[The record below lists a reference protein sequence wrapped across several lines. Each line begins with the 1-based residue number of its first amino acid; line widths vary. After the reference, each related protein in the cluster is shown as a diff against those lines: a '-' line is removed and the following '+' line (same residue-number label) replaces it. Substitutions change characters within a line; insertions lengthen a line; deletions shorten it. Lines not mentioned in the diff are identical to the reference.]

1 MCPVAEEDHKTP
13 PAAVAEEETTV
24 VDETTEPAGTETQAT
39 PVDDQDGSTRASRA
53 ILKR

>member
-39 PVDDQDGSTRASRA
+39 RVEDRDASARASRA